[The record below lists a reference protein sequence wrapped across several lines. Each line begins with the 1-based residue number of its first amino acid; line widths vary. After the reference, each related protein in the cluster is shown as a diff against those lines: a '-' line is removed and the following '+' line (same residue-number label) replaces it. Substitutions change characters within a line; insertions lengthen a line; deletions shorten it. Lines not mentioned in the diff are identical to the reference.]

1 LQEESFRFRLEIR
14 QGFGRIGGDP
24 GPLMQQ
30 HPSLYNIVRR
40 KNQLVA
46 DVLRTRPLN
55 ISFRRALTG
64 DKLRLWL
71 ELVSKLLSVTLTE
84 ERDFFGGA

>member
-1 LQEESFRFRLEIR
+1 
-14 QGFGRIGGDP
+14 
-24 GPLMQQ
+24 MQQ

-84 ERDFFGGA
+84 DRDFFGGA